1 MSRRR
6 SRNDYRGGGD
16 HYRRSGR
23 EYNRGRRSHGG
34 GGTGWLVWIV
44 IVAAVVMWGSA
55 NKGGDTPRQDTPR
68 KGDTSTVCTE
78 YFRGGC

>member
-1 MSRRR
+1 MNRR
-6 SRNDYRGGGD
+6 RNDYRRSHHGGS
-16 HYRRSGR
+16 RRGYDR
-23 EYNRGRRSHGG
+23 HGYDRGRRSHGG
-34 GGTGWLVWIV
+34 SGWLVWIV

-55 NKGGDTPRQDTPR
+55 NKGSDTPRQDTPR